1 MKTSYLFLALLSG
14 SLFLSSCKKEEEAV
28 TEEPSAAIE
37 TTTAAPKIT
46 TTPAPSTPKG
56 EKPALNPAHG
66 EPFHRCDIAVGA
78 PLDGPA
84 TQQGDSPIKQ
94 STGPKSFFKTVQ
106 SENATAATTQPG
118 QPAQPSPAAT
128 TTITPTASQA
138 KPTTPAATTANTPK
152 PKNNPAHGQPH
163 HRCDIAVGA
172 PLPDA

>member
-1 MKTSYLFLALLSG
+1 MRTRYLLIVLLSV
-14 SLFLSSCKKEEEAV
+14 SLFLGSCKKEEAV
-28 TEEPSAAIE
+28 ATEEQSTATE
-37 TTTAAPKIT
+37 STTAAPKIT
-46 TTPAPSTPKG
+46 TTPAQTTPTG

-66 EPFHRCDIAVGA
+66 EPYHRCDIAVGA

-84 TQQGDSPIKQ
+84 TQQGDSPTQQ

-106 SENATAATTQPG
+106 SENATTATS
-118 QPAQPSPAAT
+118 QPAQPTPAAT
-128 TTITPTASQA
+128 TTVTPSNQVKTTA
-138 KPTTPAATTANTPK
+138 PAATTANTPK

>member
-1 MKTSYLFLALLSG
+1 MTTKYLFLALVSF
-14 SLFLSSCKKEEEAV
+14 SLLFVSCKKEEEAAA
-28 TEEPSAAIE
+28 TETQTDATEA
-37 TTTAAPKIT
+37 TTAAPKVT
-46 TTPAPSTPKG
+46 ATPTQTKPTG

-106 SENATAATTQPG
+106 SESATAAAT
-118 QPAQPSPAAT
+118 QPAQPTPQAT
-128 TTITPTASQA
+128 TTITPSAQA
-138 KPTTPAATTANTPK
+138 KPTPQATTTANTPK

>member
-1 MKTSYLFLALLSG
+1 MKTKYLFLALLSVT
-14 SLFLSSCKKEEEAV
+14 LFLGSCKKEEDAEI
-28 TEEPSAAIE
+28 EEPSAGVE
-37 TTTAAPKIT
+37 STTAVPKIT
-46 TTPAPSTPKG
+46 TTPAQTAPTG

-66 EPFHRCDIAVGA
+66 LPYHRCDIAVGA

-84 TQQGDSPIKQ
+84 TQQGDSPVKQ

-106 SENATAATTQPG
+106 SESTASASTQQS
-118 QPAQPSPAAT
+118 QPMPAAT
-128 TTITPTASQA
+128 TTVSPTTNQV
-138 KPTTPAATTANTPK
+138 KTTTPATSTANTPK

>member
-1 MKTSYLFLALLSG
+1 MTTRYLFLALISF
-14 SLFLSSCKKEEEAV
+14 SLVVVSCKKEEEAAT
-28 TEEPSAAIE
+28 TETQTNATEA
-37 TTTAAPKIT
+37 TATAPKVG
-46 TTPAPSTPKG
+46 TTPAQTTPTG

-66 EPFHRCDIAVGA
+66 QPYHRCDIAVGA

-84 TQQGDSPIKQ
+84 TQQGDSPVKQ

-106 SENATAATTQPG
+106 SESATTATTQP
-118 QPAQPSPAAT
+118 AQPTPTAT
-128 TTITPTASQA
+128 TTVTPTANQA
-138 KPTTPAATTANTPK
+138 KTTTPAAATANTPK

>member
-1 MKTSYLFLALLSG
+1 MTTRYLFVALLTIA
-14 SLFLSSCKKEEEAV
+14 LFLGSCKKEEAVV
-28 TEEPSAAIE
+28 TEEQ
-37 TTTAAPKIT
+37 TTAAESTTASPKIT
-46 TTPAPSTPKG
+46 TTPAQTTPSG

-66 EPFHRCDIAVGA
+66 EPYHRCDIAVGA

-84 TQQGDSPIKQ
+84 TQKGDSPVKQ

-106 SENATAATTQPG
+106 SESTAATPTQPT
-118 QPAQPSPAAT
+118 PAAT
-128 TTITPTASQA
+128 TTVTPTANQV
-138 KPTTPAATTANTPK
+138 KTTAPAATTANTPK

>member
-1 MKTSYLFLALLSG
+1 MRTRYLFVVLLSV
-14 SLFLSSCKKEEEAV
+14 SLFLGSCKKEEAV
-28 TEEPSAAIE
+28 ATEEQSTAAE
-37 TTTAAPKIT
+37 STTAAPKIT
-46 TTPAPSTPKG
+46 TTPAQTTPTG

-66 EPFHRCDIAVGA
+66 EPYHRCDIAVGA

-84 TQQGDSPIKQ
+84 TQQGDSPTQQ

-106 SENATAATTQPG
+106 SENATTATS
-118 QPAQPSPAAT
+118 QPAQPTPAAT
-128 TTITPTASQA
+128 TTITSGGNQATPTA
-138 KPTTPAATTANTPK
+138 PAATTANTPK

>member
-1 MKTSYLFLALLSG
+1 MTTKYLFLALISF
-14 SLFLSSCKKEEEAV
+14 SLIVVSCKKEEEAAT
-28 TEEPSAAIE
+28 TETQTNATEA
-37 TTTAAPKIT
+37 TATAPEGAT
-46 TTPAPSTPKG
+46 PAQTTPTG

-66 EPFHRCDIAVGA
+66 QPFHRCDIAVGA

-84 TQQGDSPIKQ
+84 TQQGDSPVKQ

-106 SENATAATTQPG
+106 SE
-118 QPAQPSPAAT
+118 SAT
-128 TTITPTASQA
+128 TTGTQPAPQATTTVAPSGTQA
-138 KPTTPAATTANTPK
+138 KPATPAATTANTPK

>member
-1 MKTSYLFLALLSG
+1 MIMKHLFLAFISFFILLV
-14 SLFLSSCKKEEEAV
+14 SCKKEEEPAV
-28 TEEPSAAIE
+28 TEPQTNA
-37 TTTAAPKIT
+37 TTPTTA
-46 TTPAPSTPKG
+46 TPKVAATPG
-56 EKPALNPAHG
+56 QTKPTVEKPALNPAHG

-94 STGPKSFFKTVQ
+94 STVPKSFFKTVQ
-106 SENATAATTQPG
+106 SESAATKATQN
-118 QPAQPSPAAT
+118 AQPTPQAT
-128 TTITPTASQA
+128 TTVTPNASQVQ
-138 KPTTPAATTANTPK
+138 PTPQAATSATTPK

>member
-1 MKTSYLFLALLSG
+1 MTTRYLFVAFLTVF
-14 SLFLSSCKKEEEAV
+14 LFLGSCKKEEAV
-28 TEEPSAAIE
+28 VIEEPSTSAE
-37 TTTAAPKIT
+37 PSTTAPKIT
-46 TTPAPSTPKG
+46 TTPAQTKPTG

-66 EPFHRCDIAVGA
+66 EPYHRCDIAVGA

-84 TQQGDSPIKQ
+84 TQQGDSPVKQ

-106 SENATAATTQPG
+106 SESTAATPTQPT
-118 QPAQPSPAAT
+118 PAAT
-128 TTITPTASQA
+128 TTVTPSANQVKTTAPA
-138 KPTTPAATTANTPK
+138 TPSANTPK

>member
-1 MKTSYLFLALLSG
+1 MTTKYLFLALISF
-14 SLFLSSCKKEEEAV
+14 SLVVVSCKKEEEAAT
-28 TEEPSAAIE
+28 TEAKTNPTEATS
-37 TTTAAPKIT
+37 TAPNAG
-46 TTPAPSTPKG
+46 TTPAQTTPTG

-84 TQQGDSPIKQ
+84 TQQGDSPVKQ
-94 STGPKSFFKTVQ
+94 SNAPKSFFKTVQ
-106 SENATAATTQPG
+106 SESATTAGTQA
-118 QPAQPSPAAT
+118 AQPTPQAT
-128 TTITPTASQA
+128 TTVTPSGNQP
-138 KPTTPAATTANTPK
+138 KPATPAAATANTPK